1 MNRRTFI
8 TWMGVGGLASYLP
21 VALVACS
28 STDNETASELVR
40 SDGFQAIG
48 TVENFDEN
56 GVLLNAN
63 IPAVVIKNIGQNDG
77 FSAFNPTCTH
87 LDCTVEW
94 QGDKKEFFCPC
105 HDSRFAADGQALEG
119 PADQPLAVYE
129 VKREGNVILV
139 KTS

>member
-28 STDNETASELVR
+28 STENTTTSEPAR
-40 SDGFQAIG
+40 PDGFQAVG
-48 TVENFDEN
+48 TVEELDKN
-56 GVLLNAN
+56 GVLMNTS
-63 IPAVVIKNIGQNDG
+63 IPAVVIPNSGQSDG
-77 FSAFNPTCTH
+77 ISALNPTCTH

-105 HDSRFAADGQALEG
+105 HDSRFAADGKVLQG
-119 PADQPLAVYE
+119 PADRPLALYE
-129 VKREGNVILV
+129 IKQEGDLILI